1 MSHVLVAELSNS
13 RVIEVAWM
21 IALTVVVNLV
31 QQTESVAELKHF
43 ETEMLRLE
51 ISPRSYE

>member
-1 MSHVLVAELSNS
+1 MSHVLVAEFTNS

-43 ETEMLRLE
+43 ETEILR
-51 ISPRSYE
+51 

>member
-21 IALTVVVNLV
+21 IALTVVVDLV
-31 QQTESVAELKHF
+31 QQTKSVAELKHF

>member
-1 MSHVLVAELSNS
+1 MSHVLVAEFTNS
-13 RVIEVAWM
+13 SVIEVAWM

-43 ETEMLRLE
+43 ETEILRLE
-51 ISPRSYE
+51 VLTKEL

>member
-1 MSHVLVAELSNS
+1 MSHVLVAEFTNS

-43 ETEMLRLE
+43 ETEILRLE
-51 ISPRSYE
+51 ISPRSYK